1 MILNILCTGTTTSAS
16 TSACM
21 STSGST
27 STSTSASTGTSIEEQ
42 KCQEFLE
49 RTCGCRL
56 NNGSPCSSLIP
67 LEKYVSH
74 RYEAAA
80 LTRDQLDLVLIG
92 AVMSLVNTNDKTFDK
107 NHKSKT
113 RQRIHSH
120 YLFGGQHICRY
131 TFQFLLGVGKDCLHA
146 IKASYMENG
155 LTIRIHGNTKR
166 LPHNV
171 TTFEQ
176 IQNIVRFI
184 SNFAEEQAILLPGR
198 IPGYKRDDI
207 KLLPSST
214 SKKVKCNNFM
224 T

>member
-1 MILNILCTGTTTSAS
+1 
-16 TSACM
+16 M

-131 TFQFLLGVGKDCLHA
+131 TFQFLLGVGKDRLHA